1 MFYHR
6 FYALPVGHWG
16 LHWSWPMLH
25 HSTSRGAQSTI
36 IPDSPQRHGNIWG
49 DWSFLVVVFDGNYRD
64 AGQTGKT
71 WWFNC
76 GQSVTNWRQN
86 LHEQLS
92 HLLPDL
98 QAFCLQTVSIS
109 YGELISLIYEV
120 QHFYILQVAAL
131 YLTSVFPILL
141 DTEYDLDVPYLW
153 VFNILF
159 TKHPQYQLLEFTGQH
174 YTVVAEYAMMF
185 FL

>member
-1 MFYHR
+1 M
-6 FYALPVGHWG
+6 
-16 LHWSWPMLH
+16 
-25 HSTSRGAQSTI
+25 
-36 IPDSPQRHGNIWG
+36 
-49 DWSFLVVVFDGNYRD
+49 
-64 AGQTGKT
+64 
-71 WWFNC
+71 
-76 GQSVTNWRQN
+76 
-86 LHEQLS
+86 
-92 HLLPDL
+92 
-98 QAFCLQTVSIS
+98 SIS
-109 YGELISLIYEV
+109 DGELISLIYEV

-131 YLTSVFPILL
+131 DLTSVFPILL